1 MLTDIQLNEPHA
13 GKSFAG
19 GRAVG
24 VDRAALSGF
33 AGPAPLGLWFVDLLD
48 PPHIATH
55 GARPAAPTR
64 LLSGVV
70 DASDGLIDDVCIDQA
85 VARIDYARQKT
96 GRSCGS

>member
-33 AGPAPLGLWFVDLLD
+33 AVPAPLGLWFVDILD
-48 PPHIATH
+48 PHHIATH
-55 GARPAAPTR
+55 GARTAAPTR

-70 DASDGLIDDVCIDQA
+70 DASDGLIDDVCIDRRVGA
-85 VARIDYARQKT
+85 VIHKNNTSDP
-96 GRSCGS
+96 

>member
-1 MLTDIQLNEPHA
+1 MLTDIELNEPHA

-33 AGPAPLGLWFVDLLD
+33 AVPAPLGLWFVDILD
-48 PPHIATH
+48 PHHIATH
-55 GARPAAPTR
+55 GARTAAPTR

-70 DASDGLIDDVCIDQA
+70 DASDGLIDDVLIDCR
-85 VARIDYARQKT
+85 VGVVVHNRSIIDHAR
-96 GRSCGS
+96 